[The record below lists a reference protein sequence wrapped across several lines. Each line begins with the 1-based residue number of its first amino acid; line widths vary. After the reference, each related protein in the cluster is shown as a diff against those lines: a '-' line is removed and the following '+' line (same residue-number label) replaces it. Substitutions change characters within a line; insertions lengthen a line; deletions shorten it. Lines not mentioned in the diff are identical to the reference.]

1 MADVITGNTEL
12 GLTKQTLIAN
22 LVQKELA
29 FNAKLVPFVTDV
41 SSFAVPGAK
50 QINFPKLTSFTVVNR
65 AEAAKGDATALTN
78 SVDSLLLDQNAYVSW
93 IIDAFT
99 AKQSNIEPLMRFAQ
113 RAAAAQARYVDERII
128 ATVRSGCSSFLN
140 VGTDADV
147 TYANVLAMAQ
157 YLEEKDGDLS
167 KAAWWVSPK
176 QKYALMALS
185 EFKSADVFGQA
196 TIPSGVIGT
205 ILGMPIVA
213 HNGLAAKEM
222 FLVEKEGL
230 GIGFQKNAEYGE
242 QDEIE
247 YGVGS
252 KRAAIDQ
259 YFGTLV
265 MQQAQKGAAAGK
277 SPLIVGLND

>member
-12 GLTKQTLIAN
+12 GNTKQTLIAN

-65 AEAAKGDATALTN
+65 AEAVAGDASALTS

-128 ATVRSGCSSFLN
+128 ATIRSGCSLFLN
-140 VGTDADV
+140 VGADV
-147 TYANVLAMAQ
+147 DATYANILTLAKE
-157 YLEEKDGDLS
+157 LEENDGDLS
-167 KAAWWVSPK
+167 KAAWLVSPQ

-205 ILGMPIVA
+205 ILGMPIVS
-213 HNGLAAKEM
+213 HNGLSGKEL
-222 FLVEKEGL
+222 FLVEKDGL

-242 QDEIE
+242 QDEISF
-247 YGVGS
+247 GVGA

-265 MQQAQKGAAAGK
+265 LQQAQKGAAAGK

>member
-12 GLTKQTLIAN
+12 GTTKQTLIAN

-29 FNAKLVPFVTDV
+29 FNAKLVQFITDV
-41 SSFAVPGAK
+41 SNFAVPGSK

-65 AEAAKGDATALTN
+65 VEAAAGEATALTA

-99 AKQSNIEPLMRFAQ
+99 AKQSNIEPIMRFAQ

-128 ATVRSGCSSFLN
+128 ATIRSGCSLFLN
-140 VGTDADV
+140 VGADVDV
-147 TYANVLAMAQ
+147 TYANVLSMAKE
-157 YLEEKDGDLS
+157 LEENDGDLS
-167 KAAWWVSPK
+167 KAAWMVSPQ

-196 TIPSGVIGT
+196 TLPSGVIGT

-213 HNGLAAKEM
+213 HNGLAGKEM
-222 FLVEKEGL
+222 FLVEKDGL

-247 YGVGS
+247 YGVGA

-265 MQQAQKGAAAGK
+265 MQQGQKGAAAGK
-277 SPLIVGLND
+277 SPLIIGLND